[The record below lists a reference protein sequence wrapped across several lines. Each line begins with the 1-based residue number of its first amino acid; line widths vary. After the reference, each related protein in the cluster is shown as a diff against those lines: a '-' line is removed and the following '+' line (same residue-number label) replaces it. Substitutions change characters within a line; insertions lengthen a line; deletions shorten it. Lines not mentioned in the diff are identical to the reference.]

1 MSFLYELG
9 RLAQRLCN
17 SIGSW
22 FGATIDAP
30 ARPLS
35 VVQGTVPDSIP
46 SSPVSNNTAPTQVVL
61 PATPVPSAHGATL
74 TVAVTFIIARLIG

>member
-1 MSFLYELG
+1 MSLLYELG
-9 RLAQRLCN
+9 RLAQRLCY

-35 VVQGTVPDSIP
+35 VAHGALPDSIP
-46 SSPVSNNTAPTQVVL
+46 SMPVPNNTAPTQMVL